1 MTKIYL
7 KEYENTKL
15 SNEIDNVPLI
25 NPSKEKIFKE
35 FWSIETVWFKTFIN
49 SEKEIDLLIEYNN
62 VVYPIGIKKS
72 ANPSKEAIKNFDVTK
87 EFNKD
92 IGTGIVL
99 CMIREI
105 TPIDEHNYF
114 VPIEYL

>member
-1 MTKIYL
+1 M
-7 KEYENTKL
+7 
-15 SNEIDNVPLI
+15 P
-25 NPSKEKIFKE
+25 IFKA
-35 FWSIETVWFKTFIN
+35 N
-49 SEKEIDLLIEYNN
+49 SKANFDKSGIQFLIYQILEYNN
-62 VVYPIGIKKS
+62 VVYPIEIKKS

-87 EFNKD
+87 ELNKD

>member
-1 MTKIYL
+1 MNDNLYI
-7 KEYENTKL
+7 NG
-15 SNEIDNVPLI
+15 SNDN
-25 NPSKEKIFKE
+25 S
-35 FWSIETVWFKTFIN
+35 
-49 SEKEIDLLIEYNN
+49 LIEDNLNN
-62 VVYPIGIKKS
+62 NDCLCRVVKCLV
-72 ANPSKEAIKNFDVTK
+72 KNCGVTK

>member
-1 MTKIYL
+1 MNILVSSCLLGINCKYNGENNFSAKV
-7 KEYENTKL
+7 KELENYYNL
-15 SNEIDNVPLI
+15 IPVCPEVLGGLEIPRMPSEILDKKVI
-25 NPSKEKIFKE
+25 NC
-35 FWSIETVWFKTFIN
+35 
-49 SEKEIDLLIEYNN
+49 
-62 VVYPIGIKKS
+62 
-72 ANPSKEAIKNFDVTK
+72 KNIDVTK